1 MNRLDVTTPRG
12 RRRLPAIAVRASVP
26 PTVPARLL
34 ARVHA
39 RLHPWRPRLEA
50 PRLTSLVRRLDVQAT
65 PRGVVRLRLR
75 TPGKRGRVTG
85 GRHAV
90 RALAELREFLEG
102 RRTLFSVPVD
112 FSGLGAFQ
120 RRVLSSASRVAF
132 GEVVSYAALAASVGR
147 PRAARAVGNALAANP
162 VPIIVPCHRIV
173 RSNGTWGHYGLGPAL
188 KTRLLGFECAT
199 VGRSR
204 Q

>member
-1 MNRLDVTTPRG
+1 MNKLDVTTPR
-12 RRRLPAIAVRASVP
+12 RRKNLPSDTVLVSVP
-26 PTVPARLL
+26 PAMSARFL
-34 ARVHA
+34 ARVRA
-39 RLHPWRPRLEA
+39 RLHSWRPRVEG
-50 PRLTSLVRRLDVQAT
+50 PRLTSLVRRLDVQTT
-65 PRGVVRLRLR
+65 PRGVVGLRLR
-75 TPGKRGRVTG
+75 SPGKRGRVSG

-102 RRTLFSVPVD
+102 RRTFFTVPVD
-112 FSGLGAFQ
+112 LSGLGAFQ
-120 RRVLSSASRVAF
+120 RRVLSSASRVPF

-173 RSNGTWGHYGLGPAL
+173 RSDGTWGHYGLGPAL
-188 KTRLLGFECAT
+188 KTRLLGFERAK

>member
-1 MNRLDVTTPRG
+1 M
-12 RRRLPAIAVRASVP
+12 S
-26 PTVPARLL
+26 ARFL
-34 ARVHA
+34 ARVRA
-39 RLHPWRPRLEA
+39 RLQSWRPRVEG
-50 PRLTSLVRRLDVQAT
+50 PRLTSLVRRLDVQTT
-65 PRGVVRLRLR
+65 PRGVVGLRLR
-75 TPGKRGRVTG
+75 SPGKRGRVSG

-90 RALAELREFLEG
+90 RARAELREFLKG
-102 RRTLFSVPVD
+102 RRTFFTVPVD
-112 FSGLGAFQ
+112 LSGLGAFQ
-120 RRVLSSASRVAF
+120 RRVLSSASRVPF

-173 RSNGTWGHYGLGPAL
+173 RSDGTWGHYGLGPAL
-188 KTRLLGFECAT
+188 KTRLLGFERVT

>member
-1 MNRLDVTTPRG
+1 MHRLDVATPR
-12 RRRLPAIAVRASVP
+12 RKKNSPAVTVRVSPPPAVSAGF
-26 PTVPARLL
+26 L
-34 ARVHA
+34 ARVRA
-39 RLHPWRPRLEA
+39 RLHPWRPRLEG

-65 PRGVVRLRLR
+65 PRGVVGVRLRP
-75 TPGKRGRVTG
+75 PGKRGRMTG